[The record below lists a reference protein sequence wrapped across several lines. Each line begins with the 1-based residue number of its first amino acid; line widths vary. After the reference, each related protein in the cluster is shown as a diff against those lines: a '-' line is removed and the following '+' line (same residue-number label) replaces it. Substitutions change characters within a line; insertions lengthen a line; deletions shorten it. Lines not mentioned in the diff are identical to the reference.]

1 MACSHRGFHRI
12 TSQYDRQAGVLVYL
26 SLCESCGAFLGE
38 VNRLSYR
45 PRFERGAGNQRASGA
60 TSSASGLTADRGP
73 A

>member
-26 SLCESCGAFLGE
+26 SFCESCGASLGE
-38 VNRLSYR
+38 VNRMPYR
-45 PRFERGAGNQRASGA
+45 PRFERAADNQTASAAPGS
-60 TSSASGLTADRGP
+60 TSGVTADHGP